1 MEWVRACFRSKWRI
15 FRDSDRL
22 QEGFFWFCPPTTPFY
37 PGVHNLSSRDW
48 TSDERD
54 PPPLLGEYE
63 GERSWYRG
71 EPPARRP
78 LPILVGDPT
87 CISHGES
94 PGTPATLNVSAEC
107 SKVLPDACYGL
118 EEEIFSK
125 TNVWDCVFGHLTARV
140 IDAAY
145 TDLADAATIVAAY
158 MPPGTVVSTFAQP
171 DELIPAGVIA
181 TISDTVVLWLT
192 GTTNFQQLAG
202 QGLYFGLGPV
212 DQGAYSASVL
222 DENAAMAILD
232 ILNARG
238 LGGAERIVL
247 AGHSYGGAVCMV
259 MAARMITANPNRNVE
274 ILTLGAPAPGDDR
287 LQTLIE
293 LLAQRHYATER
304 DPIPYL
310 PPGSFAFPWL
320 LPVVGLLLI
329 SQWAK
334 FARTPKI
341 RQITQDGRFIDART
355 SDLPDDFL
363 SVSALAIAAGFDLPN
378 FKDHRADWYAYY
390 LCLACKCVPRPCPPP
405 GGELVGFDFILEGLR
420 WTDGVDEH
428 VENFA
433 ANLVYQASPDNWVF
447 IEGAHSRATIVPVRD
462 GFGNFESFDV
472 FYEIET
478 PGPLTSPFVWHF
490 AADEM
495 LVGVDTTSQPALF
508 FPNPGQAVLGMG
520 RLVIPA
526 AFLFPPIDGDGP
538 EGDWDPILDGDGP

>member
-1 MEWVRACFRSKWRI
+1 
-15 FRDSDRL
+15 
-22 QEGFFWFCPPTTPFY
+22 
-37 PGVHNLSSRDW
+37 
-48 TSDERD
+48 
-54 PPPLLGEYE
+54 
-63 GERSWYRG
+63 
-71 EPPARRP
+71 
-78 LPILVGDPT
+78 VGDPT

-107 SKVLPDACYGL
+107 SKVLPDACYGI

-125 TNVWDCVFGHLTARV
+125 TNVWDCVFAHLTARV

-145 TDLADAATIVAAY
+145 TDLADAAAIVAAY
-158 MPPGTVVSTFAQP
+158 MPPGTVVSTFEQP
-171 DELIPAGVIA
+171 DALIPAGVIA
-181 TISDTVVLWLT
+181 TISDTVVLWLN
-192 GTTNFQQLAG
+192 GTTNYQQLAG

-287 LQTLIE
+287 LQHLIE

-320 LPVVGLLLI
+320 LPIVGLLLI

-363 SVSALAIAAGFDLPN
+363 NVSALAIAAGFDLPN
-378 FKDHRADWYAYY
+378 FKDHRTDWYAYY

-405 GGELVGFDFILEGLR
+405 GGELIGFDFILEGLR
-420 WTDGVDEH
+420 WTDGVVEH

-433 ANLVYQASPDNWVF
+433 ANLLYRADLDVWVNSLDVGVNQVQ
-447 IEGAHSRATIVPVRD
+447 ITPLRD
-462 GFGNFESFDV
+462 GFGNFESFIVQFDSR
-472 FYEIET
+472 FFEF
-478 PGPLTSPFVWHF
+478 SPSFRWEF
-490 AADEM
+490 PSEEM
-495 LVGVDTTSQPALF
+495 LVGIDTTS
-508 FPNPGQAVLGMG
+508 NPEEYIVYAGQHLVGMG

-526 AFLFPPIDGDGP
+526 NFAFPPVDGDGP
-538 EGDWDPILDGDGP
+538 EGDWDPIIDGDGP